1 MQKFLATH
9 LRESWKRVELEGER
23 GKKKLE
29 QKANNFLPSG
39 LGSTTRR
46 GHKINV
52 GLRTVLRDALG

>member
-1 MQKFLATH
+1 M
-9 LRESWKRVELEGER
+9 ELEGER

-29 QKANNFLPSG
+29 QKAKKFLPSG

-52 GLRTVLRDALG
+52 DLRTVLRDALG